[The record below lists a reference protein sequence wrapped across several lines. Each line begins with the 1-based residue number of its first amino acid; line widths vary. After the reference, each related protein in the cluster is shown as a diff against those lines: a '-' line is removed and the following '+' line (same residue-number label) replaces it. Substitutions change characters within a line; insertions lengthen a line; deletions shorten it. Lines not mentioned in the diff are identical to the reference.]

1 MRLLWIPLLAALS
14 VQAQDAKAPAN
25 KKKDPE
31 QIGNRDVGKGINFYS
46 LEKEIAL
53 GKQLAARVA
62 QTAKIVDDPQV
73 AEYINRMVQNLA
85 RNSDAK
91 IPFTAQVI
99 DAEEVNALSLPGG
112 FLFVNTGLILRSD
125 SEAELAGGLAHE
137 IAHIAARHG
146 TRQASRAQIANV
158 ATVPLIFLGGWAG
171 IGARQA
177 AGVLTPMGVLAFERG
192 FEAEADM
199 LGIQYM
205 YKSGYDPGAFV
216 DFWEKM
222 QALEK
227 RKPGTLNTLF
237 ATHPPSESRVIAAQK
252 NIEEFLKAKPE
263 YVVSTSEFDAVQK
276 RIYALQG
283 KRRPGSEKNAPTLRK
298 APGAGPSDTKEEDS
312 RPTLK
317 RRPGVQLA
325 ETRLAE

>member
-1 MRLLWIPLLAALS
+1 MQRNLALLLAAAMTLS
-14 VQAQDAKAPAN
+14 AQETKPPAN

-31 QIGNRDVGKGINFYS
+31 QIGNRDVGKGVNFYS

-53 GKQLAARVA
+53 GKQLAAQVA
-62 QTAKIVDDPQV
+62 QTSRIVDDAQV
-73 AEYINRMVQNLA
+73 AEYINRLVQNLV

-91 IPFTAQVI
+91 VPFTAQVI

-112 FLFVNTGLILRSD
+112 FLFVNTGLILHSD

-146 TRQASRAQIANV
+146 TRQASRAQMANL
-158 ATVPLIFLGGWAG
+158 ASVPLIFTGGWIG
-171 IGARQA
+171 VGARQA
-177 AGVLTPMGVLAFERG
+177 AGVLNPLGMYAFERG
-192 FEAEADM
+192 FEAEADV
-199 LGIQYM
+199 LGLQYM

-216 DFWEKM
+216 DFWEKI

-227 RKPGTLNTLF
+227 RKPGTLNSLF

-252 NIEEFLKAKPE
+252 NIQDFLKSKSE
-263 YVVSTSEFDAVQK
+263 YVVSTSEFEAVQK
-276 RIYALQG
+276 RIYALQNRRTPGG
-283 KRRPGSEKNAPTLRK
+283 KDAPTLRK
-298 APGAGPSDTKEEDS
+298 SPGAGPSDNKDDG

-325 ETRLAE
+325 ELRQAR